1 MLTGAAMG
9 GMEEMGVFYDSCLQE
24 LYPPGQCGTF
34 CNEHTFECFVAEIQE
49 ACCTD
54 AGENCG
60 DSVVPQTCPVGCA
73 IVFPEFMETCRGHMG
88 NHPELPL
95 AEFEA
100 FEQTCLELD
109 GLALVEYAMDLIN
122 NGCMLD
128 LRERSGAGGHRRF
141 LQALAG
147 WISTRFNSDSDI
159 CPFDDLDDNAMDVDY
174 ACCGIGGCSADGP
187 PATCTPGCAVALHQF
202 TSDCGETLGMVLA
215 PNDPLSAQI
224 ETFEAL
230 CMDTVSESTLFLDAI
245 MGAVCPE
252 FGRTVLVNEIG
263 ADARG
268 WSNEEVTEVGSAGVV
283 HGPYGNDVVDVTRTV
298 PLPEGITSC
307 EVSWRSWAIDSRDN
321 EVDWVQIDGVEV
333 WSQPVTCPGEGWE
346 IGPPDFPNPWGG
358 EDDGRVCFQEHTY
371 EAPCSGSIELHFHSG
386 IDQAESDEGWA
397 FSDVSVIGA
406 TGEQTLLAEDEMR
419 GALETGW
426 TSTEPACPATEVTDV
441 GSAGL
446 VHGPWGNDCTS
457 VSIELPVPADM
468 GECEVSWVS
477 WAIDSRDGEVDSVN
491 IDGVEV
497 WANPARCWGE
507 AGEGWELGP
516 NDFPNPYGGQ
526 ADNQVC
532 RHEVTVNVRCSVSIR
547 IDFLSGIDQGE
558 ADESWAF
565 SGVRVISRPA
575 GAYGNAAQEARTL
588 HQELGADPAGWS
600 NGEVTEAGS
609 AGLVHGPYGSDVTEV
624 SIDIPI
630 PAGLSSCEVRWRS
643 WAIDSRDGEVDSV
656 QIDGTEVWA
665 VPAGTINGCGVD
677 GWEQGPPDFP
687 NPWGGQDD
695 NRVCSNDV
703 VVEVPCHD
711 TLSIHFL
718 SGIDQSE
725 DDESWAFSN
734 VQVVAGYGEVTLL
747 AEDEQN
753 GAVADGWTNAEVTDV
768 GSAGLVHGPWGN
780 DCTDVSIDVT
790 IPAGNTECEVSWV
803 SWAIDSRDN
812 EVDSVQLDG
821 VEVWANAARCWGE
834 AGEGWELG
842 PGDFPNPYGGQSDDQ
857 VCRHEV
863 TVQVPCSGTLHVNF
877 LSGIDQAEDDE
888 SWAFSDV
895 RVIARP

>member
-497 WANPARCWGE
+497 WANPARCW
-507 AGEGWELGP
+507 A
-516 NDFPNPYGGQ
+516 
-526 ADNQVC
+526 
-532 RHEVTVNVRCSVSIR
+532 RRVR
-547 IDFLSGIDQGE
+547 
-558 ADESWAF
+558 
-565 SGVRVISRPA
+565 
-575 GAYGNAAQEARTL
+575 
-588 HQELGADPAGWS
+588 
-600 NGEVTEAGS
+600 AGS
-609 AGLVHGPYGSDVTEV
+609 SDLMTSRIHTEGRQTTRC
-624 SIDIPI
+624 
-630 PAGLSSCEVRWRS
+630 AATRS
-643 WAIDSRDGEVDSV
+643 PSM
-656 QIDGTEVWA
+656 
-665 VPAGTINGCGVD
+665 
-677 GWEQGPPDFP
+677 
-687 NPWGGQDD
+687 
-695 NRVCSNDV
+695 
-703 VVEVPCHD
+703 
-711 TLSIHFL
+711 
-718 SGIDQSE
+718 SGAQ
-725 DDESWAFSN
+725 
-734 VQVVAGYGEVTLL
+734 
-747 AEDEQN
+747 
-753 GAVADGWTNAEVTDV
+753 
-768 GSAGLVHGPWGN
+768 
-780 DCTDVSIDVT
+780 
-790 IPAGNTECEVSWV
+790 
-803 SWAIDSRDN
+803 
-812 EVDSVQLDG
+812 
-821 VEVWANAARCWGE
+821 
-834 AGEGWELG
+834 
-842 PGDFPNPYGGQSDDQ
+842 
-857 VCRHEV
+857 
-863 TVQVPCSGTLHVNF
+863 
-877 LSGIDQAEDDE
+877 
-888 SWAFSDV
+888 
-895 RVIARP
+895 